1 MECLHQHD
9 WFEDFEHQRQ
19 SRVKKQRGGEE
30 MLGQSRAEM
39 EQSIGR
45 QELEKEKSCRVWW
58 MLQTLIYELQDRG
71 LWELGGEIIA
81 IFAT

>member
-1 MECLHQHD
+1 
-9 WFEDFEHQRQ
+9 
-19 SRVKKQRGGEE
+19 

-45 QELEKEKSCRVWW
+45 QGLEKEKSCRVWW

>member
-1 MECLHQHD
+1 MFVVECLHQHD

-45 QELEKEKSCRVWW
+45 QELEKSCRVWW
-58 MLQTLIYELQDRG
+58 
-71 LWELGGEIIA
+71 IIA
-81 IFAT
+81 PAKVQRLAKNDFNYK

>member
-1 MECLHQHD
+1 MECLCQHD

-45 QELEKEKSCRVWW
+45 QELEKSCRVWW
-58 MLQTLIYELQDRG
+58 
-71 LWELGGEIIA
+71 IIA
-81 IFAT
+81 PAKVQRLAKNDFNYK